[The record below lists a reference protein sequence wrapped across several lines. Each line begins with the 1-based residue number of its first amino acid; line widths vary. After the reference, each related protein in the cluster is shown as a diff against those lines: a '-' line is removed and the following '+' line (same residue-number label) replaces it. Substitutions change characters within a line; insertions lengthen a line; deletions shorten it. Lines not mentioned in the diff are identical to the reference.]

1 MFRKPFEGAD
11 WKVKIKDSLKRLDR
25 LIQVLIG
32 TAVSVKV
39 INTVDDKVTLVDVV
53 ATSDK
58 VMSGRS
64 LDELP
69 DSEPLDDT
77 YVHVLQGIKK
87 PNQDRARRL
96 LHCLV
101 AATHPLC
108 MEELAEVGDAEG
120 I

>member
-1 MFRKPFEGAD
+1 MLIGKSE
-11 WKVKIKDSLKRLDR
+11 IKDSLKRLDR

-77 YVHVLQGIKK
+77 YVRVL
-87 PNQDRARRL
+87 
-96 LHCLV
+96 
-101 AATHPLC
+101 
-108 MEELAEVGDAEG
+108 
-120 I
+120 